1 MGRFRLQGV
10 SRLNYLYS
18 IQSAQLKI
26 GTQWVLVSDAIGI
39 VLKIVV
45 FLLTADEGITVRALS
60 SLVFFLVLGMTLVC

>member
-1 MGRFRLQGV
+1 MV
-10 SRLNYLYS
+10 SCPTE
-18 IQSAQLKI
+18 KI
-26 GTQWVLVSDAIGI
+26 GTQWVLVSAVRGI